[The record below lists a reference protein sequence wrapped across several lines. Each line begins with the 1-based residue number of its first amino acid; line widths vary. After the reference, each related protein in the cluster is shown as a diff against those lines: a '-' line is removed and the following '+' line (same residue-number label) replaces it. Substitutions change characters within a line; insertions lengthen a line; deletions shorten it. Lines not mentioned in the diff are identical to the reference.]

1 MTAGSATSLR
11 GKQHPAE
18 RSTLG
23 LPVASCFLGNKSMN
37 EGADD
42 IHSQVRSDA
51 APRDRLLTAWCESR
65 GQVPSI
71 ANWNRL

>member
-1 MTAGSATSLR
+1 
-11 GKQHPAE
+11 
-18 RSTLG
+18 
-23 LPVASCFLGNKSMN
+23 MN

-42 IHSQVRSDA
+42 IHSQVCSDA

-71 ANWNRL
+71 AYWNRLLNAGPVHHEKANIGGR